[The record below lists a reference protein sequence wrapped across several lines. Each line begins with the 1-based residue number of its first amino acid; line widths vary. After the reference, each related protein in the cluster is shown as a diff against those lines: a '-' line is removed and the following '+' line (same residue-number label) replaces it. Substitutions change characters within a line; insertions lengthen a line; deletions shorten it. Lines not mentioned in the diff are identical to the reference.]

1 VQAGRKKYEKQSAL
15 FEKNALKCFKSLKNM
30 RLSQQSDEIGRW
42 QKKSRRLAQRE
53 AKNQPPTHGRL
64 FGATGSKM
72 KTNNQGAPRT
82 PEMLFSAAT
91 ANTTPSSDALGFS
104 VDALKPFSESG
115 CRRFADPVQNH
126 HTYAYARQG
135 GINKM
140 ASAVDTE
147 HPANRVKSKSIM
159 IVGAGSAIAQAACET
174 LAEGGKNLFLVV
186 RRSQDTQSF
195 LRDLRARAPA
205 GSRIEMFQTD
215 YLGLDSPEA
224 AFDEAEDLMGPIDG
238 LLVAFGYMPDE
249 SLCRQDPSIARE
261 VVDAN
266 FGAPVRWL
274 NAGAA
279 RMQSAIESG
288 EIEGGFL
295 AAISSVAGFRP
306 RASLS
311 LYASSKA
318 GLSGFMEAMA
328 GRLAD
333 SGIRVIDIRPGP
345 TASKMTA
352 HLAGKRR
359 LADPRQLAPSLVN
372 ALGGKGPWAAVYL
385 PGTWRWITLALKFV
399 PFAIFR
405 RLPI

>member
-1 VQAGRKKYEKQSAL
+1 MKMQDRATLDSTQWALMGEQHSGVDSAQAA
-15 FEKNALKCFKSLKNM
+15 
-30 RLSQQSDEIGRW
+30 
-42 QKKSRRLAQRE
+42 
-53 AKNQPPTHGRL
+53 
-64 FGATGSKM
+64 GAA
-72 KTNNQGAPRT
+72 GASGVIAR
-82 PEMLFSAAT
+82 SAAQVIRP
-91 ANTTPSSDALGFS
+91 TP
-104 VDALKPFSESG
+104 
-115 CRRFADPVQNH
+115 FAQWQFASAQEPTQDQEAPIQQ
-126 HTYAYARQG
+126 RG
-135 GINKM
+135 PKKM

-147 HPANRVKSKSIM
+147 HPANRVKSRSIM

-186 RRSQDTQSF
+186 RRSSDAQDF
-195 LRDLRARAPA
+195 LRDLRARAPV
-205 GSRIEMFQTD
+205 GSRIEMFQAD
-215 YLGLDSPEA
+215 YLGLDAPES
-224 AFDEAEDLMGPIDG
+224 AFDEAEDLLGPIDG

-249 SLCRQDPSIARE
+249 NVCRQDPSVARE

-328 GRLAD
+328 GRLAET
-333 SGIRVIDIRPGP
+333 GIRVVDLRPGP

-359 LADPRQLAPSLVN
+359 LADPRQLAPGLVS

-385 PGTWRWITLALKFV
+385 PGAWRWIALALKFV
-399 PFAIFR
+399 PFSIFR